1 VLPVKKLNILAAVF
15 ILALLVLTVAFTYFV
30 GLAKAN
36 PMYGVKGLYGEF
48 SMESPQNRTYDGG
61 TIFLNFTVKTNDK
74 HYPYFYFLDGA
85 GWLASVKVE
94 QINIIGAATVS
105 DDVSS
110 SGIPFQPYTEYT
122 IWGQAALPIMSDGE
136 HNLTIGM
143 CAELRGQVLGDGA
156 FFETTVNFSVDAT
169 FPAVSILSPENKTY
183 NATEI
188 ALKFTMSEPA
198 SWMGYSLDGQ
208 ENITISGNTTLTGL
222 TDEPHNIT
230 VYAKDAAGN
239 IGASETVTFTVDTPE
254 PFPTTQVATVVSGAS
269 VAVIGVGLFVYFRK
283 RNH

>member
-1 VLPVKKLNILAAVF
+1 MLPVKKLNILAAVF
-15 ILALLVLTVAFTYFV
+15 ILALLVLTVAFTYLV

-48 SMESPQNRTYDGG
+48 SVKSPQNKTYNGG

-74 HYPYFYFLDGA
+74 HYPYFYFLDGQ
-85 GWLASVKVE
+85 GWQASVRVE
-94 QINIIGAATVS
+94 QINIIGSATVS

-143 CAELRGQVLGDGA
+143 CAELRGQALGGA

-169 FPAVSILSPENKTY
+169 FPAVSILSRNSE
-183 NATEI
+183 AT
-188 ALKFTMSEPA
+188 T
-198 SWMGYSLDGQ
+198 
-208 ENITISGNTTLTGL
+208 
-222 TDEPHNIT
+222 
-230 VYAKDAAGN
+230 
-239 IGASETVTFTVDTPE
+239 
-254 PFPTTQVATVVSGAS
+254 
-269 VAVIGVGLFVYFRK
+269 
-283 RNH
+283 